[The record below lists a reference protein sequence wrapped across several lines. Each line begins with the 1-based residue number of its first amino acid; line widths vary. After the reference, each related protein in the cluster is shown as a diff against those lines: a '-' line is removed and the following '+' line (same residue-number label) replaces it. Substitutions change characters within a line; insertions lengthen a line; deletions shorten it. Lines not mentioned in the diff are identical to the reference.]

1 MKVFKRIFVFLL
13 IISLSFI
20 PFAVYS
26 ETVSAREIEEL
37 SHNFFRLHI
46 RANSDSEEDQ
56 ALKLKVR
63 DDILEYTT
71 NLLSSCSDK
80 TEAMR
85 LVSANT
91 EKIEQIAKKSILAEG
106 YGYGVRAS
114 VRREYFERREYDGF
128 FLPAGE
134 YDSLIVEL
142 GSGQGHNWWCVL
154 YPCVCLS
161 GSTDGVKT
169 NLENVPDRL
178 KTAKEPSSGSFRFGF
193 WIVDVFKSIFG

>member
-1 MKVFKRIFVFLL
+1 MKIFKRIFVFLL
-13 IISLSFI
+13 MLSLSLI

-26 ETVSAREIEEL
+26 ETVSARETEEL
-37 SHNFFRLHI
+37 SQNFFRLHI

-63 DDILEYTT
+63 DDILAYTT
-71 NLLSSCSDK
+71 KLLSSCADK
-80 TEAMR
+80 TEAMK

-91 EKIEQIAKKSILAEG
+91 EKIEQIAKKRIVAEG
-106 YGYGVRAS
+106 YKYGARAS

-178 KTAKEPSSGSFRFGF
+178 KTAKEPSSGSFKFGF

>member
-1 MKVFKRIFVFLL
+1 MKIFKRIFVFLL

-56 ALKLKVR
+56 ELKLKVR
-63 DDILEYTT
+63 DDILAYTT
-71 NLLSSCSDK
+71 KLLSSCSDK
-80 TEAMR
+80 TEAMK

-91 EKIEQIAKKSILAEG
+91 EKIEQIAKKRIVAEG
-106 YGYGVRAS
+106 YKYGAHAS

-161 GSTDGVKT
+161 GSTDGVRT

-178 KTAKEPSSGSFRFGF
+178 
-193 WIVDVFKSIFG
+193 

>member
-1 MKVFKRIFVFLL
+1 MKIFKRIFVFLL

-56 ALKLKVR
+56 ELKLKVR
-63 DDILEYTT
+63 DDILAYTT
-71 NLLSSCSDK
+71 KLLSSCADK
-80 TEAMR
+80 TEAMK

-91 EKIEQIAKKSILAEG
+91 EKIEQITKKRIVEEG
-106 YGYGVRAS
+106 RNYGARAS
-114 VRREYFERREYDGF
+114 VRSEYFERREYDGF

-161 GSTDGVKT
+161 GSTDGVRT

-178 KTAKEPSSGSFRFGF
+178 KTAKEPSSGSFKFGF

>member
-1 MKVFKRIFVFLL
+1 MKIFKRIFVFLL

-26 ETVSAREIEEL
+26 ETVSAIEIEEL

-56 ALKLKVR
+56 ELKLKVR
-63 DDILEYTT
+63 DDILAYTT
-71 NLLSSCSDK
+71 KLLSSCADK
-80 TEAMR
+80 TEAMK

-91 EKIEQIAKKSILAEG
+91 EKIEQIAKKRIVEEG
-106 YGYGVRAS
+106 RNYGARAS

-161 GSTDGVKT
+161 GSTDGVRT

>member
-1 MKVFKRIFVFLL
+1 MKIFKRIFVFLL

-26 ETVSAREIEEL
+26 ETVSAREIEEF

-56 ALKLKVR
+56 ELKLKVR
-63 DDILEYTT
+63 DDILAYTT
-71 NLLSSCSDK
+71 KLLSSCADK
-80 TEAMR
+80 TEAMK

-91 EKIEQIAKKSILAEG
+91 EKIEQIAKKRIVAEG
-106 YGYGVRAS
+106 YKYGAHAS

-154 YPCVCLS
+154 CLS
-161 GSTDGVKT
+161 GSTDGVRT

>member
-91 EKIEQIAKKSILAEG
+91 EKIEQIAKKRILAEG

-161 GSTDGVKT
+161 GSTDGS
-169 NLENVPDRL
+169 ENQPR
-178 KTAKEPSSGSFRFGF
+178 KCSRQA
-193 WIVDVFKSIFG
+193 